1 MRQKARIPAQVL
13 EKARRLALEAAD
25 DEPSPA
31 PLQLEEK
38 QRRIREKV
46 VAALKKLH
54 PMD

>member
-1 MRQKARIPAQVL
+1 MGAKVRIPAQVL
-13 EKARRLALEAAD
+13 EKARRLAFEAAD
-25 DEPSPA
+25 
-31 PLQLEEK
+31 LEEK

>member
-1 MRQKARIPAQVL
+1 MGAKVRIPAQVL
-13 EKARRLALEAAD
+13 EKARRLALKAAD
-25 DEPSPA
+25 DESAPSP
-31 PLQLEEK
+31 LRLEQQ